1 MFDELSH
8 KAINITRQ
16 NKKAKTKLNYYK
28 TTVPNNVYNIFLI
41 IMLCG
46 KIYTRNTLY
55 YIKT

>member
-28 TTVPNNVYNIFLI
+28 TTVPNNV
-41 IMLCG
+41 
-46 KIYTRNTLY
+46 
-55 YIKT
+55 